1 MHSGPQP
8 VPGEVVYLAGEIAA
22 GGQIFEIGARA
33 LVSDAREDELAI
45 ELGGETVACRPELVV
60 RKRPGA
66 PRAASWQRRPSRLF
80 RPAPQG

>member
-1 MHSGPQP
+1 MDSGRQP
-8 VPGEVVYLAGEIAA
+8 VPGEVVYLVGEIAV

-33 LVSDAREDELAI
+33 LVTDAREDELAI

-60 RKRPGA
+60 RKRLRA
-66 PRAASWQRRPSRLF
+66 PRSPSWQSRPSRLF